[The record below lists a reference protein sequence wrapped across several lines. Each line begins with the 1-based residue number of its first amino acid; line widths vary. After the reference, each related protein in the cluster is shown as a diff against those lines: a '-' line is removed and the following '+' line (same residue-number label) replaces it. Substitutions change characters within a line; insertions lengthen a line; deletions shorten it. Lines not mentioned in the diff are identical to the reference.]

1 MTNLDSN
8 RDITLPTKVCIVK
21 AMVFSSSHVIMW
33 ELDRKEVWVLKNW
46 CFWPVL
52 LENTPESP
60 MENKEIKPVN
70 PKGNKYWIIIGR
82 TDAEVPIIWL
92 LEAKSWLI
100 VKDPKAWKDWG
111 QEENRATED
120 GWLDSITKSMDMILS
135 KLWEIEKNR
144 EAWHPAIHN
153 VTELD
158 RTARLNNSN
167 VMMSCKLAVT
177 VFKHGLSNHSF
188 LLSYCLGT
196 LYNFS
201 VT

>member
-46 CFWPVL
+46 CFCPVL
-52 LENTPESP
+52 LEKTPESP
-60 MENKEIKPVN
+60 MENEEIKPVN

-92 LEAKSWLI
+92 LEAKNWLI

-120 GWLDSITKSMDMILS
+120 GWLNSITKSMDMILS

-144 EAWHPAIHN
+144 EAWHPAIHD

-158 RTARLNNSN
+158 RTTRLNNSN
-167 VMMSCKLAVT
+167 VMMSCKLAVS